1 MSNLGLLLKKFSIPV
16 LFLITGLGMFYFG
29 ISTDQNAVF
38 NLSSILLLLA
48 AVLSFLYS
56 WGGMSKNL
64 FVITGAVSGL
74 ISLVLLYLSYKS
86 VRDTE
91 VYNANYKKCKSLAIA
106 NLSDLRTIQME
117 YVKSNK
123 KYAST
128 PEELMN
134 FLKTATVD
142 SVATAGVIPSRKLTT
157 EERDFLYNDN
167 RPIDYNMNL
176 VEAYRLSK
184 SSICPADL
192 KTFKYDTIKTSLLGS
207 KFTWNKSYIESRI
220 KSGFA
225 KFSADSLFYI
235 PLSGGKEKWK
245 FEVGTALKG
254 REEVPVMRISGKLP
268 YADVQGKKNEFIFVG
283 KLDIPESTPVGSWE
297 DE

>member
-16 LFLITGLGMFYFG
+16 LFLITALGMLYFG
-29 ISTDQNAVF
+29 ISTDQNSVF
-38 NLSSILLLLA
+38 NLSSLLLLVA

-56 WGGMSKNL
+56 WGGLSKNL

-74 ISLVLLYLSYKS
+74 ISLVLLFLSYKS

-91 VYNANYKKCKSLAIA
+91 VYNSNYKKCKSLAIA

-117 YVKSNK
+117 YVKANK
-123 KYAST
+123 KYASS
-128 PEELMN
+128 PEELMS

-142 SVATAGVIPSRKLTT
+142 SIATAGIIPSRKLTT
-157 EERDFLYNDN
+157 AERDFLYTDN

-184 SSICPADL
+184 SPICPADL
-192 KTFKYDTIKTSLLGS
+192 KSFKYDTLKTSLWGS
-207 KFTWNKSYIESRI
+207 KFIWNKSYNESRI

-235 PLSGGKEKWK
+235 PFSGGKEKWK
-245 FEVGTALKG
+245 FEVGAALKG
-254 REEVPVMRISGKLP
+254 REEVPAMRISGKLP

>member
-16 LFLITGLGMFYFG
+16 LFLITGLGMLYFG
-29 ISTDQNAVF
+29 ISSNQNTVF
-38 NLSSILLLLA
+38 NLSSFLLLVA
-48 AVLSFLYS
+48 AILSFLYS
-56 WGGMSKNL
+56 WGGLTKNL
-64 FVITGAVSGL
+64 FVITGAVSGV

-86 VRDTE
+86 VSDTE
-91 VYNANYKKCKSLAIA
+91 LYNSNYKKCKSLAIS

-117 YVKSNK
+117 YVKVHK

-134 FLKTATVD
+134 FLKTATID
-142 SVATAGVIPSRKLTT
+142 SVATGGTIPSRKLTT

-184 SSICPADL
+184 SKICPADL
-192 KTFKYDTIKTSLLGS
+192 KSFKYDTLKTSLLGS
-207 KFTWNKSYIESRI
+207 KFTWNKSYNESRL
-220 KSGFA
+220 KSGFS
-225 KFSADSLFYI
+225 KFNADSLFYI
-235 PLSGGKEKWK
+235 PLTGGKEKWK

-283 KLDIPESTPVGSWE
+283 KLDIPETTPVGSWE

>member
-16 LFLITGLGMFYFG
+16 LFLITGLGMLYFG
-29 ISTDQNAVF
+29 ISTNQNAVF
-38 NLSSILLLLA
+38 NLSSSLLLVA

-56 WGGMSKNL
+56 WGGLSKNL
-64 FVITGAVSGL
+64 FVITGAVSGI

-91 VYNANYKKCKSLAIA
+91 VYNSNYKKCKSLAIS

-117 YVKSNK
+117 YVKLNK

-142 SVATAGVIPSRKLTT
+142 SVATAGTIPSRKLTT
-157 EERDFLYNDN
+157 AERDFLYSDN

-184 SSICPADL
+184 SNICPADL
-192 KTFKYDTIKTSLLGS
+192 KSFKYDTLKTSLLGS
-207 KFTWNKSYIESRI
+207 KFTWNKSYNESRI

-225 KFSADSLFYI
+225 KFSPDSLFFI
-235 PLSGGKEKWK
+235 PMAGGKEKWK

-268 YADVQGKKNEFIFVG
+268 FADVQGKKNEFIFVG

>member
-29 ISTDQNAVF
+29 ISTDQNSVF
-38 NLSSILLLLA
+38 NLSSLLLLVA

-56 WGGMSKNL
+56 WGGLSKNL

-74 ISLVLLYLSYKS
+74 ISLVLLFLSYKS

-91 VYNANYKKCKSLAIA
+91 VYNSNYKKCKSLAIA

-117 YVKSNK
+117 YVKANK
-123 KYAST
+123 KYASS
-128 PEELMN
+128 PEELMS

-142 SVATAGVIPSRKLTT
+142 SVATAGIIPARKLTT
-157 EERDFLYNDN
+157 AERDFLYTDN

-184 SSICPADL
+184 SPICPADL
-192 KTFKYDTIKTSLLGS
+192 KSFKYDTLKTSLLGS
-207 KFTWNKSYIESRI
+207 KFRWNKSYNESRI

-235 PLSGGKEKWK
+235 PFSGGKEKWK
-245 FEVGTALKG
+245 FEVGVALKG
-254 REEVPVMRISGKLP
+254 REEVPAMRISGKLP